1 VKIIYEIKRVNRLR
15 YFYLLK
21 VLFNQKKDRVIHRGT
36 HGTNATAV
44 STNIMETDQKLV
56 TPYASVPRSSTCTDI
71 DIDFKQLDL
80 ADGSEEIVDQ
90 TSQTLQSEAVMHPEK
105 LALSKTDIPLESQN
119 IMTDKNIENNDI
131 FEENIQIE
139 EGSSQIL
146 EETKKPEKMK
156 ADEIIDIIPENLE
169 NEKKQIIKQE
179 ENEKLKGDNMNTSIQ
194 SNPKSYNH
202 VESKD
207 EIADKTDA
215 SNVTQQNI
223 LSNANE
229 EVMPFVSRLLRSDDV
244 MTKNNSF
251 DGGEVK
257 NILNGLR
264 HRQQHSLFA
273 AVRTNNRTI
282 KRRHSLNSSQI
293 SQNAYDT
300 TPNVEIPKTYVS
312 VKSRYS
318 RISNAKSIVTN
329 IATEEKTNNMAS
341 KRTNGDCTVGNKRKY
356 SAIIQASVASVAS
369 VGIENSCAQESCVK
383 RRTRSEDRRQS
394 PTDENDPAN
403 QATEDANNRL
413 SWPTSDVRTDST
425 SLNSTIAALSGQD
438 KLSTSATFERRSL
451 GKKATPI
458 KTIRRPSINGANRL
472 QQLRGSFG
480 LRDWDQGRNNR
491 TNNCNDRRTLNRT
504 VAIIGPD
511 TIPQRWLR
519 FVC

>member
-1 VKIIYEIKRVNRLR
+1 
-15 YFYLLK
+15 
-21 VLFNQKKDRVIHRGT
+21 LFNQKKDRVIHRGT
-36 HGTNATAV
+36 HGANATAV
-44 STNIMETDQKLV
+44 PANVMESNPKLV
-56 TPYASVPRSSTCTDI
+56 TPCASIPQSSDCTDI

-80 ADGSEEIVDQ
+80 ADSNEEIVDQ
-90 TSQTLQSEAVMHPEK
+90 TSQTLQPEAIMHPEK
-105 LALSKTDIPLESQN
+105 LALSKTDIALESQD
-119 IMTDKNIENNDI
+119 IVDKNIENNNA
-131 FEENIQIE
+131 EENIQIK
-139 EGSSQIL
+139 EGFSSQIL
-146 EETKKPEKMK
+146 EETEKSEKRK
-156 ADEIIDIIPENLE
+156 ADEIVDVIPENLE
-169 NEKKQIIKQE
+169 DEKKQIIGQE
-179 ENEKLKGDNMNTSIQ
+179 ENEKPKDDNMDTLIQ
-194 SNPKSYNH
+194 PNSKSCNH

-207 EIADKTDA
+207 EITDQTEI
-215 SNVTQQNI
+215 SNVTQQNM

-229 EVMPFVSRLLRSDDV
+229 EVMPFVNRLLRNDDV

-282 KRRHSLNSSQI
+282 KRRHSLNSSQV
-293 SQNAYDT
+293 SQNAYDAT
-300 TPNVEIPKTYVS
+300 SNAEIPKTYVS

-318 RISNAKSIVTN
+318 RISNTKSIVTN
-329 IATEEKTNNMAS
+329 IEEKTNNMAS

-356 SAIIQASVASVAS
+356 NAIMQASVASVAS
-369 VGIENSCAQESCVK
+369 VGVENSCVQESCVK

-403 QATEDANNRL
+403 QATEDASNRL

-425 SLNSTIAALSGQD
+425 TLNSTIAALSGQD

-519 FVC
+519 SVC